1 MDEKQPQEIIIVRRK
16 RDPDLG
22 DTKNTVWKIAFADF
36 MTAMMAFF
44 LVMWLINV
52 TDDDAKEMV
61 ANYFNPIN
69 LAEATSDRKGLR
81 DPESSS
87 SGVDGDEHST
97 VVPPRGD
104 PGEGGEGSDV
114 AGGERPRFSESELFH
129 DPYAVLAELAAE
141 LDERQPPS
149 AAIDISPGESGE
161 PGLPGGDAFRDPFD
175 PIYWQ
180 TAPQPRIAR
189 ADGDGSTGPRGL
201 TDAGAAFPELGPG
214 EGEPATE
221 DALLP
226 FPLFV
231 ESDVSE
237 TFAIEEDDDF
247 AGQGMIVIEV
257 VEEPAADVDAL
268 QIAEIEQEPLPAL
281 DTFTDADPGLLEES
295 SVEGEIELARVVEEV
310 LAEDA
315 PSEAEVA
322 AAALRA
328 EIAELIETELPQ
340 LADQPVL
347 EVRATPEGMLIS
359 LTDAAHFGMFA
370 IGSAEPKPEVV
381 GVLRTLAQVLGQ
393 RPEPLVI
400 RGHTDGRPFRSAD
413 YDNWRLSTARAHMA
427 YHMLVHGGFAEER
440 IARVEGHADRMLK
453 VPDDPD
459 AAENRRIEILLLEER
474 PA

>member
-1 MDEKQPQEIIIVRRK
+1 MDDKQPQEIVIVRRK
-16 RDPDLG
+16 RESDLG
-22 DTKNTVWKIAFADF
+22 DGKNTVWKIAFADF

-44 LVMWLINV
+44 LVMWLVNV
-52 TDDDAKEMV
+52 TDDEAKEMV

-104 PGEGGEGSDV
+104 PGEGGEGSDR

-175 PIYWQ
+175 PVYWQ

-214 EGEPATE
+214 KGKPATE
-221 DALLP
+221 EAVLP

-231 ESDVSE
+231 ESDVEE
-237 TFAIEEDDDF
+237 TFAAAEKDF

-268 QIAEIEQEPLPAL
+268 VIAEITQEPLPAL
-281 DTFTDADPGLLEES
+281 DTFTDAEPGLLEES
-295 SVEGEIELARVVEEV
+295 SVEGEIELARVVEEM
-310 LAEDA
+310 LADEA

-328 EIAELIETELPQ
+328 EIAELIQTQLPQ
-340 LADQPVL
+340 LADQPLL

-381 GVLRTLAQVLGQ
+381 GVLRTLAQVLLQ

-400 RGHTDGRPFRSAD
+400 RGHTDGRPFRSAN

-427 YHMLVHGGFAEER
+427 YHMLVHGGFDETR
-440 IARVEGHADRMLK
+440 ISRVEGHADRMLK

-459 AAENRRIEILLLEER
+459 AAENRRIEILLLER